1 MKNSFISTFNKK
13 RYAFATLRL
22 IVFFFLIK
30 LLLIPFQSK
39 NYLSLVVAKHYK
51 LQSIKAREKIIVFG
65 NSTAAF
71 GISAQLL
78 SDHFHKPSLNL
89 GVHGGLGL
97 LKQYEESM
105 PFINRSDMLLWQFS
119 FDQIKNCTAFKSK
132 TTQDFD
138 NQNSFYHLN
147 IRPNFFKFIKSIF
160 IYKIGLNDQTVN
172 YRYHKMIN
180 DFGDNLT
187 AGIHDSEW
195 VMNIKN
201 FWNRPII
208 SHPMIKLSNSDV
220 KFFIKKFPLSIKP
233 TSFFIHPPT
242 GRINNQ
248 DKIIISQNINICR
261 KHGIKFIINPEN
273 VIFDKNS
280 QYYDGF
286 PHLNHSSKMIYTK
299 KIILS
304 LDQLSS
310 D

>member
-1 MKNSFISTFNKK
+1 MKNSFISTSNKK
-13 RYAFATLRL
+13 KYAFVILRL
-22 IVFFFLIK
+22 IIFFLLIK

-39 NYLSLVVAKHYK
+39 NYLSLVVIKHHK
-51 LQSIKAREKIIVFG
+51 LQSIKEREKIIVFG

-97 LKQYEESM
+97 LNQYEESM
-105 PFINRSDMLLWQFS
+105 PFINTSDLLLWQYDFN
-119 FDQIKNCTAFKSK
+119 QIKNCTSFKSK

-147 IRPNFFKFIKSIF
+147 IRPNFFKLIKSIF
-160 IYKIGLNDQTVN
+160 IYKIGINDKTGT

-180 DFGDNLT
+180 DLGDNIT
-187 AGIHDSEW
+187 AGMHDSEW

-208 SHPMIKLSNSDV
+208 SKRMIELSNSDLQ
-220 KFFIKKFPLSIKP
+220 FFIKKFPLSIKP
-233 TSFFIHPPT
+233 NSFFIHPPT
-242 GRINNQ
+242 GRLNNQ
-248 DKIIISQNINICR
+248 DKILISKNINICR

-280 QYYDGF
+280 HYYDGF
-286 PHLNHSSKMIYTK
+286 PHLNESSKMIYTK
-299 KIILS
+299 KIIQS
-304 LDQLSS
+304 LDQIIFN
-310 D
+310 